1 MLTAFF
7 KATLDQTIVAWFYSQ
22 HLGFIDCPLSRTLQ
36 SLLCVF
42 GVPHNPAV
50 AANEPF
56 LTLLKSSKFFLQ
68 DRQVLP
74 DLLPNS
80 ILHLQHHLLA
90 CFYSLEEDVIVIFI
104 PGEHQSVPLCNVL
117 KNKL

>member
-7 KATLDQTIVAWFYSQ
+7 KANLDQTKVAWFYSQ

-42 GVPHNPAV
+42 PAV

-56 LTLLKSSKFFLQ
+56 LTLLKSSKFYLQ

-90 CFYSLEEDVIVIFI
+90 CFYSVEEDVIVIFI